1 MLEEIRE
8 KSKLFCGGLPYE
20 MESDQ
25 LKEMFLKFGEI
36 KSYFMASGKGY
47 GFVEFNSPEEAE
59 KAKEGLN
66 DTELEG
72 RKLKIDFAFPKK
84 ERKV

>member
-8 KSKLFCGGLPYE
+8 KSKLFCGGLPYK
-20 MESDQ
+20 MESEQ
-25 LKEMFLKFGEI
+25 LKEMFLKFGEV
-36 KSYFMASGKGY
+36 KSYFVAKGKGY
-47 GFVEFNSPEEAE
+47 GFVEFALPEEAE
-59 KAKEGLN
+59 KAKEALN
-66 DTELEG
+66 DTEIEG